1 MSVGSL
7 AVDTNNNKM
16 LKITKKL
23 IVIAVAASLVIIGLT
38 IGLAVGLTRNKH
50 NGPGGPYPV
59 MVISKLEMVQTHVL
73 AEEGRRWELS
83 AKNVSL
89 HLTANRQTM
98 FLVYLVN
105 STEIESPILEVFI
118 SGLKAGEVALNP
130 PYMLPPTES
139 NGTSYSTTAWSAV
152 VPREWMKPGLS
163 VLVSADNYE
172 PSLFRPLKVGMD
184 THMDLRTLPMYLFG
198 CTPGAKCG
206 LLNETGAPLQ
216 KYVDELYQ
224 KWPMSTLSPVNHPAK
239 YIEFPYLIFGP
250 AGKDQ
255 PAFKGLNTDMER
267 EGFEIMGITLSLLG
281 SIRSANGESS
291 TSNQYYAPL
300 LMLDA
305 AGDLSGPGGGLGTVG
320 GSTGVGDDSYAGI
333 FIHEQG
339 HAFGLPHAGDAY
351 PARYPYIQGSLNGS
365 TWGFD
370 FNHNQFLAT
379 FIPTSA
385 DYYPRCVPDAVQDP
399 EGRCVKQNVMQGGS
413 GDQAAGYR
421 YTIFADYDMGVM
433 QAYLEGKV
441 IYDPSFSSGYK
452 QWDETISDFVLYQLG
467 NGSNGLYGMDS
478 GLPMTRDVPVATIII
493 TLSTAGTA
501 DVSQVYPLI
510 TYTGNVRRWI
520 DPTDPKQLE
529 IVVPD
534 SGDLAWYCHSEGCDY
549 TLRVTYQDNSQIH
562 VLLQYG
568 YREWFAPEGP
578 AIEGI
583 TDPFSGNSF
592 NTIVFNAPAT
602 IPIKLVEL
610 LDTPY
615 GYEGLPANPKVLVSR
630 SF

>member
-1 MSVGSL
+1 
-7 AVDTNNNKM
+7 
-16 LKITKKL
+16 
-23 IVIAVAASLVIIGLT
+23 
-38 IGLAVGLTRNKH
+38 
-50 NGPGGPYPV
+50 

-73 AEEGRRWELS
+73 AEQGRRWELS
-83 AKNVSL
+83 DKNVSL

-98 FLVYLVN
+98 FLVDLLN
-105 STEIESPILEVFI
+105 TTEIDSPVLEAYVN
-118 SGLKAGEVALNP
+118 GQKVGEVDLNAP
-130 PYMLPPTES
+130 NMLPPTES
-139 NGTSYSTTAWSAV
+139 NGTSYSSTTWSAI

-163 VLVSADNYE
+163 VLVNADNYE

-198 CTPGAKCG
+198 CTPGEKCG
-206 LLNETGAPLQ
+206 FLNETGAPLQ

-224 KWPMSTLSPVNHPAK
+224 KWPMSTLSPVNHPAQ
-239 YIEFPYLIFGP
+239 YIQFPYLIFGP

-267 EGFEIMGITLSLLG
+267 KGFEIMGITLGLLG
-281 SIRSANGESS
+281 AIRSANGESS
-291 TSNQYYAPL
+291 TNNQYYAPL
-300 LMLDA
+300 QMLNA
-305 AGDLSGPGGGLGTVG
+305 AGNPSGPGGGLGTVG

-339 HAFGLPHAGDAY
+339 HAFGLPHAGDNY
-351 PARYPYIQGSLNGS
+351 PARYPYLQGSLNGS

-379 FIPTSA
+379 FVPTSA
-385 DYYPRCVPDAVQDP
+385 EYYEGCKDHTVIDP
-399 EGRCVKQNVMQGGS
+399 QGRCTKQNVMQGGS
-413 GDQAAGYR
+413 GYQAKGYR
-421 YTIFADYDMGVM
+421 YTMFADYDM
-433 QAYLEGKV
+433 EGKV
-441 IYDPSFSSGYK
+441 IYDKSYPGLYK
-452 QWDETISDFVLYQLG
+452 IWNETISDFEKYILG
-467 NGSNGLYGMDS
+467 NDSNGLYGMDS

-520 DPTDPKQLE
+520 DPTDKNQLA
-529 IVVPD
+529 IIVPD
-534 SGDLAWYCHSEGCDY
+534 SGDLAWFCHASGCDF
-549 TLRVTYQDNSQIH
+549 TLRVTYKDNSKIH
-562 VLLQYG
+562 VLLQSG
-568 YREWFAPEGP
+568 YRPWFGPEEP
-578 AIEGI
+578 AVAGI

-592 NTIVFNAPAT
+592 RTITFNAPASVS
-602 IPIKLVEL
+602 IKLVEL
-610 LDTPY
+610 LDTPF